1 MIEVKELKKEL
12 ENLLAEV
19 EQLPRTRE
27 LSLVITKLEEG
38 LMWLEKS
45 IKKSKQKTASKKKS
59 NHGRSLIHYSPK
71 N

>member
-1 MIEVKELKKEL
+1 MTEVKELKKEY
-12 ENLLAEV
+12 ESLLTKV

-45 IKKSKQKTASKKKS
+45 IKQQE
-59 NHGRSLIHYSPK
+59 IPK
-71 N
+71 

>member
-1 MIEVKELKKEL
+1 MTEVKELKKEF

-27 LSLVITKLEEG
+27 LSIVITKLEEG

-45 IKKSKQKTASKKKS
+45 IKKSQS
-59 NHGRSLIHYSPK
+59 NV
-71 N
+71 

>member
-38 LMWLEKS
+38 LIWLEKE
-45 IKKSKQKTASKKKS
+45 IKKSQS
-59 NHGRSLIHYSPK
+59 NV
-71 N
+71 

>member
-1 MIEVKELKKEL
+1 MIEVNELKKEY
-12 ENLLAEV
+12 ENLLTKV

-45 IKKSKQKTASKKKS
+45 IKKSQS
-59 NHGRSLIHYSPK
+59 NV
-71 N
+71 

>member
-27 LSLVITKLEEG
+27 LSIVITKLEEG
-38 LMWLEKS
+38 LMWLEKE
-45 IKKSKQKTASKKKS
+45 IKKSQS
-59 NHGRSLIHYSPK
+59 NV
-71 N
+71 

>member
-1 MIEVKELKKEL
+1 MVEIQELKKEF
-12 ENLLAEV
+12 ENLLAKV

-45 IKKSKQKTASKKKS
+45 VKKDEK
-59 NHGRSLIHYSPK
+59 
-71 N
+71 

>member
-1 MIEVKELKKEL
+1 MTEVNKLKKEY
-12 ENLLAEV
+12 ERLLAKV

-45 IKKSKQKTASKKKS
+45 IEKSQS
-59 NHGRSLIHYSPK
+59 NV
-71 N
+71 

>member
-1 MIEVKELKKEL
+1 MTEVKELKKEY
-12 ENLLAEV
+12 ESLLVKV

-45 IKKSKQKTASKKKS
+45 IKKNQSDV
-59 NHGRSLIHYSPK
+59 
-71 N
+71 